1 MIIGICGNKFSGK
14 DTIGNYL
21 VENYQYKRF
30 AFADSLKDICKILFD
45 FNNEQLY
52 GNEKEILDE
61 YWLKTPRE
69 LFQTIGTDLF
79 RNNFS
84 EDFWIKVLE
93 KKLIQELKNNP
104 FQKIVITDVRFPNE
118 ADMIKRLDGKI
129 FKVNRNEN
137 SDLHESE
144 NYIDLINADINII
157 NNGTK
162 EELYYKV
169 NSIFPTKENNISS
182 PIIYWL
188 VKICGDRFLSTHSLN
203 VINLSRLETLKSIS
217 SGKCF
222 DYNNIRYVYNN
233 EICLHFSIFQNIE
246 NFDLME
252 LDFYK
257 DFCNDEVI
265 EMIKMRKENS
275 EKKIS

>member
-45 FNNEQLY
+45 FNDEQLY
-52 GNEKEILDE
+52 GNNKEILDE

-104 FQKIVITDVRFPNE
+104 LQKIVITDVRFPNE
-118 ADMIKRLDGKI
+118 ADMIRRLGGRI

-137 SDLHESE
+137 IDLHESE
-144 NYIDLINADINII
+144 KYIDSINTEINIT
-157 NNGTK
+157 NSGTRD
-162 EELYYKV
+162 ELYSK
-169 NSIFPTKENNISS
+169 ID
-182 PIIYWL
+182 II
-188 VKICGDRFLSTHSLN
+188 
-203 VINLSRLETLKSIS
+203 LK
-217 SGKCF
+217 
-222 DYNNIRYVYNN
+222 D
-233 EICLHFSIFQNIE
+233 
-246 NFDLME
+246 
-252 LDFYK
+252 
-257 DFCNDEVI
+257 
-265 EMIKMRKENS
+265 
-275 EKKIS
+275 